1 MSNFLDVKA
10 GGRIRYN
17 FVAAAGQTWL
27 RGQVLCLTQT
37 TSPPQLQLVAAG
49 NIGTSVFFGL
59 ALEQCVATST
69 GNVIQNTNVT
79 VAGMTAAVL
88 AGEAVVVN
96 DNLSGTGGW
105 TAGVSRVYGDAN
117 GNLTYTKP
125 DPSINQSG
133 LQLGVC
139 LDTPA
144 ANGKLKFLFRPP
156 V

>member
-1 MSNFLDVKA
+1 MSNFLDIKQ

-27 RGQVLCLTQT
+27 RGQVLCLNQT
-37 TSPPQLQLVAAG
+37 NDPPQLQLVSAA
-49 NIGTSVFFGL
+49 NIGASVFFGL
-59 ALEQCVATST
+59 ALEQCVAVST
-69 GNVIQNTNVT
+69 GNVIQNTNVV
-79 VAGMTAAVL
+79 VAGMIASVL

-96 DNLSGTGGW
+96 DNVSGTGNW
-105 TAGVSRVYGDAN
+105 VAGVSRVYGDAN

-133 LQLGVC
+133 LGLGVC
-139 LDTPA
+139 LRSPVSD
-144 ANGKLKFLFRPP
+144 GKLKFLFRPP